1 MAGLTE
7 EQWDHVLTG
16 LGKIEDLDRRIE
28 KLDLLPERMK
38 SLEIAILGNG
48 CEGLKDT
55 VYKMKAE
62 IETLKKA
69 PPRFSWAQVV
79 ANSTLILILGT
90 FLYGDKAITTNLL
103 SQKIS
108 DNQIQVNKQITDLQ
122 SNTLSIK
129 DNLEHHIQG
138 TK

>member
-7 EQWDHVLTG
+7 EQWDHVLIG

-38 SLEIAILGNG
+38 GLEIAILGNG

-62 IETLKKA
+62 IEKLKKA
-69 PPRFSWAQVV
+69 PPRFSWAQVI

-108 DNQIQVNKQITDLQ
+108 DNQIQANKQTTDLQ
-122 SNTLSIK
+122 SNILSIK
-129 DNLEHHIQG
+129 DNLERHIQE